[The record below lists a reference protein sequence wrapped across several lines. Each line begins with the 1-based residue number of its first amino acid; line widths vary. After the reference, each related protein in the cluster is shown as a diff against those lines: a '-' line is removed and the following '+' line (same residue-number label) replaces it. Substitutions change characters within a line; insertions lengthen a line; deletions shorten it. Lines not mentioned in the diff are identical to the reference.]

1 MLIFNFL
8 IPIFGLLIAK
18 FNLIDLESF
27 NPNQKNY
34 EIDYQQQSDYYATF
48 QQSKNAFFTLV
59 TTSTTNDITEKD
71 ASIST
76 VVITTNSYIY
86 DSFTLNIVTKIVY
99 SYGNITKLNTESS
112 IIEKSKSQGLIT
124 TKYKTNLQLSCSI
137 INEKLNVPL
146 GNTSLW
152 LYSYSFAYFKAIDL
166 INNFYL
172 NPNVNSITCSQDGQ
186 IFSFPLFENL
196 VTFFILLSLR
206 QYFILIHLNL
216 KDQKHFK
223 L

>member
-8 IPIFGLLIAK
+8 ISIFGLLLAK
-18 FNLIDLESF
+18 FSLIDVESSIA
-27 NPNQKNY
+27 NQNNY

-71 ASIST
+71 ESIST

-86 DSFTLNIVTKIVY
+86 DTFTLNIVTKIVY

-112 IIEKSKSQGLIT
+112 IIEKSKTQGLIT

-152 LYSYSFAYFKAIDL
+152 LYSYSFAYFKASDL
-166 INNFYL
+166 INNFNL
-172 NPNVNSITCSQDGQ
+172 NPNVNSITCGQNGQ
-186 IFSFPLFENL
+186 IFNFPLFENL
-196 VTFFILLSLR
+196 VTIFI
-206 QYFILIHLNL
+206 FLNL
-216 KDQKHFK
+216 Q
-223 L
+223 